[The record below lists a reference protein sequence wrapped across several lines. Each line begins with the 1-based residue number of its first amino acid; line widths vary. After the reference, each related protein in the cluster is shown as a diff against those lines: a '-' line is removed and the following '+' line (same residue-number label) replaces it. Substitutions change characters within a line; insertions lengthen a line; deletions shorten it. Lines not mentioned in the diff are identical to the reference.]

1 MEPEQSSRR
10 MPFLRKMM
18 SWSPETERD
27 EVWRRRKDENRS
39 RRRNLSVTDDDLDEL
54 KACIELGFGFDPD
67 SPDLDPRLSD
77 ALPALGFYCAV
88 NKQYNHILSR
98 TTSEPSISTSSDG
111 GDSPLVVDTEIE
123 LGFRVGSGEDP
134 EMVKARLRQWAR
146 VVACSV
152 KQITGSAKN

>member
-1 MEPEQSSRR
+1 

-98 TTSEPSISTSSDG
+98 TTSEPSISTSS
-111 GDSPLVVDTEIE
+111 
-123 LGFRVGSGEDP
+123 GEDP

>member
-1 MEPEQSSRR
+1 

-98 TTSEPSISTSSDG
+98 TT
-111 GDSPLVVDTEIE
+111 IE

>member
-1 MEPEQSSRR
+1 
-10 MPFLRKMM
+10 MM

-111 GDSPLVVDTEIE
+111 GDSPLVVDTGEFLNPFFE
-123 LGFRVGSGEDP
+123 STSGS
-134 EMVKARLRQWAR
+134 QF
-146 VVACSV
+146 
-152 KQITGSAKN
+152 

>member
-1 MEPEQSSRR
+1 

-98 TTSEPSISTSSDG
+98 TTSEPSISTSSD
-111 GDSPLVVDTEIE
+111 V
-123 LGFRVGSGEDP
+123 GFRVGSGEDP

>member
-1 MEPEQSSRR
+1 
-10 MPFLRKMM
+10 MM

-98 TTSEPSISTSSDG
+98 TT
-111 GDSPLVVDTEIE
+111 IE